1 MQAQIETVEPNVT
14 LTMTKTEADQL
25 FRVMGYSCVSAWE
38 GYVSAVFYT
47 PRRPITP
54 DEASA
59 IGNKVYLT
67 LNTILGGQE

>member
-25 FRVMGYSCVSAWE
+25 FRVMGYSCLSAWE
-38 GYVSAVFYT
+38 GYVNGVSVP
-47 PRRPITP
+47 PRRSITA
-54 DEASA
+54 DHARA
-59 IGNKVYLT
+59 IGFKVYLT

>member
-25 FRVMGYSCVSAWE
+25 LRAMGYSCVAAWE
-38 GYVSAVFYT
+38 GYVSAVFCA

-59 IGNKVYLT
+59 IGSKVYFA